1 MLSGTNESATP
12 PVESPEVVDQQ
23 ELPACT
29 TSLDESTNSTQLE
42 VETRDDT
49 LLLYGRGRY
58 WEKKIAVHLVR
69 HFFLPLELDGKNV
82 RGVGIQLPLDPLKM
96 ERIREIIFRFFPL
109 TLTQQEQG

>member
-1 MLSGTNESATP
+1 MLSGTNESAIP
-12 PVESPEVVDQQ
+12 PVESHEVVDQQ

-49 LLLYGRGRY
+49 LLLYGRGRH
-58 WEKKIAVHLVR
+58 WEKIAVHLVR
-69 HFFLPLELDGKNV
+69 HFFLPLELDGQNV
-82 RGVGIQLPLDPLKM
+82 RGVGIKLPLDPLKM
-96 ERIREIIFRFFPL
+96 ERIGEIIYRFFPL

>member
-12 PVESPEVVDQQ
+12 PVESHEVVDQQ

-42 VETRDDT
+42 VETSDDT
-49 LLLYGRGRY
+49 LLLYGRGRH
-58 WEKKIAVHLVR
+58 WEKIAVHLVR
-69 HFFLPLELDGKNV
+69 HFFLPLELDGQNI
-82 RGVGIQLPLDPLKM
+82 RGVGIKLPLDPLKM
-96 ERIREIIFRFFPL
+96 EWIREIIFRFFPL